1 MTSSFHRVLVG
12 FDGSEPA
19 RDALVLAQRL
29 ADPDGELLLAY
40 VEVHRGF
47 GLPHGRHRQPPED
60 VLAAGRAEVDGT
72 FRVETVECEAS
83 SAARGLTELA
93 EQTRVDLVV
102 IGARHGSAERRTTPG
117 ATALRLLQGAPCAV
131 AISPLGMREHE
142 RFHHVGV
149 AYDGSPEADVAVAA
163 AYALAARDGTAVS
176 MFLVLPASG
185 VGAAGETSAQAE
197 AALQSRRNRAQQQLD
212 TAADAAPDGVNPR
225 TVLLYGDAPGQIT
238 RASDGIV
245 DVLFTGSRGYGPV
258 QRALAGSVSEQLLLS
273 ATQPVVVLPRGGAR
287 RTEPPAGAHTQT

>member
-1 MTSSFHRVLVG
+1 VTSSFHRVLVG

-40 VEVHRGF
+40 VDVHRAF
-47 GLPHGRHRQPPED
+47 RLAHGRHRPPAED
-60 VLAAGRAEVDGT
+60 LLAAARAEVDGT
-72 FRVETVECEAS
+72 VRIETVECEAS

-93 EQTRVDLVV
+93 EQTRVDVVV
-102 IGARHGSAERRTTPG
+102 IGAHHGSAERRTTPG

-131 AISPLGMREHE
+131 AIAPLGMREHE
-142 RFHHVGV
+142 PFHHVGV

-176 MFLVLPASG
+176 LFLVLPPSG
-185 VGAAGETSAQAE
+185 LTATSETSAQVE
-197 AALQSRRNRAQQQLD
+197 AALQSRRNRAHQKLD
-212 TAADAAPDGVNPR
+212 TAADSAPDGVNPR
-225 TVLLYGDAPGQIT
+225 TVLLYGDAPEQIT
-238 RASDGIV
+238 RAGEGIV
-245 DVLFTGSRGYGPV
+245 DVLFCGSRGYGPL

-273 ATQPVVVLPRGGAR
+273 ATQPVVVLPRGGAQR
-287 RTEPPAGAHTQT
+287 SEAPAEAS